1 MQAFIMAQKIEG
13 KFYPLQH
20 DEWVKACQE
29 LTPAQR
35 DVLYFVRTL
44 DPYNMGL
51 DITAAEIARQLS
63 KPNRIVHRQTV
74 SRALKELD
82 RLGFIDLELISIS
95 IKVLPKGVHC
105 QQVGANETP
114 VVPGDTNGCD
124 ETPAVPG
131 DTNGCDETP
140 AVPGDTNGCDETPVG
155 VMRHQARSLRTKRKP
170 EASPDKDGSSLRS
183 NKIYKDFLDSLSIS
197 QREKFLEFGL
207 KKAAVLPKPPALPHK
222 WIEKHYLEIYEQF
235 KKTPEGKKFAT
246 MQDWANHPHRDEWI
260 EQIRQGRPRF
270 IALGGPEEEHEMR
283 YQFALWAE
291 ELGLVR
297 GACS

>member
-1 MQAFIMAQKIEG
+1 MTQTKIQG

-20 DEWVKACQE
+20 DEWVRACQE

-35 DVLYFVRTL
+35 DVLYFIRTL

-63 KPNRIVHRQTV
+63 TPNRIVHRQTV

-105 QQVGANETP
+105 QQVRANETP
-114 VVPGDTNGCD
+114 VVPGDTSGCD
-124 ETPAVPG
+124 ETPVVPG
-131 DTNGCDETP
+131 DTS
-140 AVPGDTNGCDETPVG
+140 GCDETPVG
-155 VMRHQARSLRTKRKP
+155 AMRHQARSLRTKRKP
-170 EASPDKDGSSLRS
+170 EASPDKDSNSLRS
-183 NKIYKDFLDSLSIS
+183 NKIYKDFIDSLSQD

-207 KKAAVLPKPPALPHK
+207 KKARELPKPPTLPQK
-222 WIEKHYLEIYEQF
+222 WVEQNCQELYEQF

-246 MQDWANHPHRDEWI
+246 TQDWANHPRRDEWI
-260 EQIRQGRPRF
+260 EQIRQGKPRF
-270 IALGGPEEEHEMR
+270 IAQGGPAEERETR
-283 YQFALWAE
+283 RLFADWAE
-291 ELGLVR
+291 ANNLIWE
-297 GACS
+297 AQS

>member
-1 MQAFIMAQKIEG
+1 MAQKIEG

-20 DEWVKACQE
+20 GEWVKACQE

-114 VVPGDTNGCD
+114 VVPGDTSGCD
-124 ETPAVPG
+124 ETPA
-131 DTNGCDETP
+131 
-140 AVPGDTNGCDETPVG
+140 G

-170 EASPDKDGSSLRS
+170 EASPDKDGNSLRS

-207 KKAAVLPKPPALPHK
+207 KKAAALPKPPALPHK
-222 WIEKHYLEIYEQF
+222 WLEKHYLEIYEQF

-246 MQDWANHPHRDEWI
+246 MQNWANHPHRDEWI

-291 ELGLVR
+291 ASGLVR